1 VAERV
6 RVERHGAVAVVELN
20 RPRARNAIDRAM
32 GFELSEAFDDVED
45 DDAIR
50 AVVLTGA
57 GGWFC
62 AGADLK
68 ALEAGEEPAF
78 VPGCGWAGLTERERG
93 KPLVAAVERAAIAGG
108 LELALACDVI
118 VASADAVFGLP
129 EVTLGFLAAAGG
141 AVRLAQAVPHRVAA
155 EMLLTG
161 ASIDASRAYELG
173 LVNSLTPPGAA
184 RGEGIALARQ
194 IAANPPA
201 AVAAARS
208 VLAAATAAS
217 TDAGRAESARA
228 GRSLG
233 LAI

>member
-1 VAERV
+1 V
-6 RVERHGAVAVVELN
+6 
-20 RPRARNAIDRAM
+20 
-32 GFELSEAFDDVED
+32 
-45 DDAIR
+45 
-50 AVVLTGA
+50 
-57 GGWFC
+57 
-62 AGADLK
+62 
-68 ALEAGEEPAF
+68 
-78 VPGCGWAGLTERERG
+78 
-93 KPLVAAVERAAIAGG
+93 AIAGG

-129 EVTLGFLAAAGG
+129 EVKLGLVAAAGG

-161 ASIDASRAYELG
+161 GSIDASRAYELG

-184 RGEGIALARQ
+184 LGQAIALARQ

-201 AVAAARS
+201 AVAAVRS

-217 TDAGRAESARA
+217 TDAGRAEAARA

-233 LAI
+233 LAL